1 MMREFT
7 NFRTINQGCK
17 ILYHG
22 YSSQRIL
29 FPILDINHYS
39 MATLSLKKYVYLSIV
54 AALLTISLKLAAY
67 LLTNSVG
74 LLSDALESCVN
85 LVAAVVALFMLNLA
99 EKPPDKEHEFGHNK
113 AEYFSSAIEGGLIV
127 LAAFSI
133 IWSAVPRIL
142 HPQPLENVGL
152 GLMVAIGASLINL
165 IVSTILVKNGKKN
178 NSITLEADGK
188 HLMTDVLTS
197 GGVLLGIALV
207 KLSGWLVL
215 DGIVA
220 IGVAINIIWTG
231 YQLIRR
237 SASGLLDTAVS
248 KDETDKINQVLEKYK
263 QQNIIFHSL
272 MTRQSGQRKFI
283 FVQLLMPGKLNIHQG
298 HNIAEKIEKDI
309 RMLFPDTPTTVFTHL
324 EPIEDPASMLDI
336 SIDRK

>member
-1 MMREFT
+1 
-7 NFRTINQGCK
+7 
-17 ILYHG
+17 
-22 YSSQRIL
+22 
-29 FPILDINHYS
+29 

-85 LVAAVVALFMLNLA
+85 LVAAVVALFMLSLA

-142 HPQPLENVGL
+142 HPQPLENIGL
-152 GLMVAIGASLINL
+152 GLLVAIGASLINL
-165 IVSTILVKNGKKN
+165 IVSIILVKNGKKN

-197 GGVLLGIALV
+197 GGVLIGIALV

-237 SASGLLDTAVS
+237 SASGLLDTVIS
-248 KDETDKINQVLEKYK
+248 KNETDKINQVLEKYK
-263 QQNIIFHSL
+263 QQNIKFHSL
-272 MTRQSGQRKFI
+272 MTRQAGQRKFI
-283 FVQLLMPGKLNIHQG
+283 SVQLQMPGTWNIYQG
-298 HNIAEKIEKDI
+298 HKIGEKIEKDI
-309 RMLFPDTPTTVFTHL
+309 RMLFPDTHTTVFTHF
-324 EPIEDPASMLDI
+324 EPAGDPDSMLDI